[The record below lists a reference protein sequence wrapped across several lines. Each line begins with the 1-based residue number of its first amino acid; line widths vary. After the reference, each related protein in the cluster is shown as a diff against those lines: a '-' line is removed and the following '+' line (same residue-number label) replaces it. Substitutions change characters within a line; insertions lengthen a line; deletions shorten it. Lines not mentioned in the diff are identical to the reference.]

1 MENHLIKIIIII
13 IAGGLLG
20 GLANFYRKNENSS
33 RSKTLLK
40 SIIFGISAA
49 FLVPILFKLISS
61 DLIQTSESNNQDYL
75 IIFGFSLAAGI
86 FSTNFIDNVG
96 KNILNLKEDLSK
108 TQEIVEIISSEPEF
122 IGNNYRDFGFK
133 ISEIELRV
141 LESLISGKFIY
152 RAISKI
158 SLELGQD
165 IENIRDTLISLQK
178 NKLVKSIEKNK
189 VIKWMVTDEGKEYH
203 NYYHNEF
210 GEDSTSNL
218 I

>member
-1 MENHLIKIIIII
+1 MENHIIKIIIII
-13 IAGGLLG
+13 IIGGLLG
-20 GLANFYRKNENSS
+20 GLTNFYRKNENSS
-33 RSKTLLK
+33 SSKMLIK
-40 SIIFGISAA
+40 SIILGISAA

-96 KNILNLKEDLSK
+96 KTILNLKEDLSK

-122 IGNNYRDFGFK
+122 IGDNYRDFGFK
-133 ISEIELRV
+133 ISENELRV
-141 LESLISGKFIY
+141 LDSFVYSNYIY

-158 SLELGQD
+158 SIELEQD
-165 IENIRDTLISLQK
+165 NENIRDILKSLQK

-189 VIKWMVTDEGKEYH
+189 VIKWMITDEGKEYH
-203 NYYHNEF
+203 NYYHNEY
-210 GEDSTSNL
+210 GEDSTSME